1 MFCFAFKVFS
11 DSQFITFQAFQSQT
25 YIAKLLFHILTIKW
39 SWMFETLQCIAY
51 PERQTHI
58 HTYKHHWPLQRD
70 RKRQKKK
77 QKTTCRLVFQ
87 WKKKEQLQHIIACLN
102 SGCFCMPYA
111 DHFSFLCFPRLS
123 SFLIRVFV
131 SFVSISKCPAHQGLW
146 DTIHTVISP
155 TTTTGW
161 EGTRAP
167 TAGSR

>member
-1 MFCFAFKVFS
+1 
-11 DSQFITFQAFQSQT
+11 
-25 YIAKLLFHILTIKW
+25 
-39 SWMFETLQCIAY
+39 MFETLQCIAY
-51 PERQTHI
+51 PERQTRI
-58 HTYKHHWPLQRD
+58 HTYNHHWPLQRD
-70 RKRQKKK
+70 RKRKKK
-77 QKTTCRLVFQ
+77 QKPLADWFFNE
-87 WKKKEQLQHIIACLN
+87 KKEQLQHIIACLN

>member
-1 MFCFAFKVFS
+1 MF
-11 DSQFITFQAFQSQT
+11 QT
-25 YIAKLLFHILTIKW
+25 PH
-39 SWMFETLQCIAY
+39 CIAY
-51 PERQTHI
+51 PKKQARTF
-58 HTYKHHWPLQRD
+58 TKYHWPLQRE
-70 RKRQKKK
+70 KGK
-77 QKTTCRLVFQ
+77 
-87 WKKKEQLQHIIACLN
+87 KKKEHLQTGFLVKEKEQIQHIIACLN